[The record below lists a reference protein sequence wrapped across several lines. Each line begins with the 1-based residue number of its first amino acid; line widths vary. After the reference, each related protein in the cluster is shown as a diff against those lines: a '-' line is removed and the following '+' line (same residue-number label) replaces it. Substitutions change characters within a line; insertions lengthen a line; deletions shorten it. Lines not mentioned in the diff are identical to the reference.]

1 VLLLLYSQYLANPH
15 VFQECFSELPRE
27 KARGKTRFIGFI
39 GFVELI
45 ELLEFRKTSN
55 SPAGFV
61 RHFAV
66 PGKSRSRG
74 RVTRVHRGG

>member
-45 ELLEFRKTSN
+45 EFV
-55 SPAGFV
+55 GFV
-61 RHFAV
+61 ELMGLIKIKLAE
-66 PGKSRSRG
+66 SRNIG
-74 RVTRVHRGG
+74 LED